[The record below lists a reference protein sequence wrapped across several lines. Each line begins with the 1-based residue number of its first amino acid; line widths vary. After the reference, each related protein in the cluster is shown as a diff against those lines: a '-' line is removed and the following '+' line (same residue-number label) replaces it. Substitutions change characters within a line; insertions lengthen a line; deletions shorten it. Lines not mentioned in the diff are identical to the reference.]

1 MQPNRILGLLTAA
14 LLAGPTGAHAAS
26 IGYSLGVFDVGSP
39 GVFEFS
45 FFSPITPI
53 TGLVTYSF
61 TGSFT
66 LAGFDG
72 NDEGSI
78 SPSGLPEYWRLSV
91 FSPATI
97 IDDVGGAGTLIGA
110 GPHSFT
116 ASGSFDCAA
125 PGGCSGMQLE
135 ISFLTSGG
143 TDAVLSTG
151 TFSLDPASVV
161 PEPGSL
167 ALLGLGLAGLAL
179 TRRARAHRA
188 TAA

>member
-1 MQPNRILGLLTAA
+1 MQTNRILGLLTAA
-14 LLAGPTGAHAAS
+14 LLADPTGAHATS

-39 GVFEFS
+39 GIFDFS
-45 FFSPITPI
+45 FFAPITPI
-53 TGLVTYSF
+53 TGLATYSF
-61 TGSFT
+61 TGSFI

-97 IDDVGGAGTLIGA
+97 IGDVGGTGTLIGA

-125 PGGCSGMQLE
+125 PGGCSGMQIE
-135 ISFLTSGG
+135 ISFLTNGG
-143 TDAVLSTG
+143 IDAVLSTG
-151 TFSLDPASVV
+151 TFSLGPASVV

-167 ALLGLGLAGLAL
+167 ALLGLGLLGLGMA
-179 TRRARAHRA
+179 RRRKTEVRG
-188 TAA
+188 